1 MKYSAGLVILA
12 SICALPNQNV
22 AAQIAATAPANQSN
36 QTNEYVSLVRLA
48 DNADIIANVRVRKA
62 IKVAPERAPGLAP
75 GQARLYVEA
84 EILNLISGQGGITER
99 IRYLVD
105 MPLLPN
111 GKPPKIKKQRFLIFA
126 KRGDGRA
133 GDVQL
138 TGSNAQLPW
147 SVNRETQ
154 TRSILRELFAS
165 DSPPA
170 ITGVREVFHVAGNLE
185 GEGETQ
191 IFLSTA
197 TNQPV
202 SISVIRRPNIRPS
215 WAISLTEIVDAAASR
230 PTRGTLL
237 WYRLA
242 CGLPEA
248 LPAKSLYSNNSTA
261 DKIAK
266 EDYALVMRELG
277 ACR

>member
-1 MKYSAGLVILA
+1 MKYSAGLLILA
-12 SICALPNQNV
+12 SIFALPNQNL
-22 AAQIAATAPANQSN
+22 AAQVAATAPANQSN

-48 DNADIIANVRVRKA
+48 DNAEIIANVRVRKA

-105 MPLLPN
+105 MPLSPN
-111 GKPPKIKKQRFLIFA
+111 GKPPKIKKQRFLVFA
-126 KRGDGRA
+126 KRGNGRA

-138 TGSNAQLPW
+138 TGPDAQLPW
-147 SVNRETQ
+147 SVNRESQ
-154 TRSILRELFAS
+154 TRSILRELFAA

-202 SISVIRRPNIRPS
+202 SISVIRRPGIRPS

-230 PTRGTLL
+230 PARGTLL

-248 LPAKSLYSNNSTA
+248 LPAKALYSNSSTA

-277 ACR
+277 VCR